1 MLNSYKELIVWQ
13 KSFKL
18 VKNIYKITENFP
30 KSEIYGLTSQMRR
43 SSVSIPS
50 NIAEGFVRKH
60 RKEFSQF
67 ISIAFGSG
75 AELETQ
81 LLLSKEL
88 KFITD
93 KEFKE
98 LDCLLQEV
106 MKMLN
111 SLKSKLTNL
120 VANC

>member
-13 KSFKL
+13 KSIDLAKE
-18 VKNIYKITENFP
+18 IYILTGRFP
-30 KSEIYGLTSQMRR
+30 KSETFGLTSQMRR
-43 SSVSIPS
+43 SAVSIPS
-50 NIAEGFVRKH
+50 NIAEGFNRRH

-81 LLLSKEL
+81 ILLSESFKYGKEEDL
-88 KFITD
+88 K
-93 KEFKE
+93 K
-98 LDCLLQEV
+98 CNALLCEV

-111 SLKSKLTNL
+111 KLIANL
-120 VANC
+120 NSR